1 MPINGALFNGQP
13 SIMEL
18 PKNLETL
25 SLNVLRLRQDL
36 IPQLAATISSAC
48 PAIATV
54 TFTGSPTEAVSSL
67 ESAFH
72 TLHSWRRESEMR
84 TVEAMRLIKEE
95 LKELREMYQQVVN
108 ERDMVMRERK
118 TLEVLVG
125 SVCSDESAEVL

>member
-1 MPINGALFNGQP
+1 MLVDGSIFQGQP

-18 PKNLETL
+18 PRNLGSL
-25 SLNVLRLRQDL
+25 SLNLFNLRQEL

-118 TLEVLVG
+118 SLEVLVG